1 MLTRNLSFGEGQKGV
16 LLGVTPNSRVI
27 QMQLLIPLR
36 PIVLV
41 PRVDFHAQV
50 GRQGINFSRVQFP
63 LRLAYSLTINKS
75 QGQTLSRIGLDLRH
89 DIFAHGQL
97 YVALSRIKNRHSI
110 MCLLPSSH
118 IANDVAHAPN
128 VVYSPFIV
136 AATGNN
142 LPPRPSLPPPRP
154 PPSMNWTIIDEIG
167 DGACLLRC
175 ISRKVFGN
183 PEQHY
188 SVRVSI
194 LQYMNEH
201 LHVTLP
207 NSELSFH
214 DAISVGIGI
223 EPVQI
228 LGCPPTLYSPARQ
241 YLQLMAN
248 PHAYA
253 GYLEI
258 VAAQF
263 TYNLFISI
271 TIYTPQGQLYPPP
284 PSHNT
289 CNVMYFPSSSHY
301 VSLRY
306 NT

>member
-1 MLTRNLSFGEGQKGV
+1 
-16 LLGVTPNSRVI
+16 
-27 QMQLLIPLR
+27 MQLLTPLR

-41 PRVDFHAQV
+41 PRINFHAQV

-75 QGQTLSRIGLDLRH
+75 QGQTLSRIGLDLH
-89 DIFAHGQL
+89 KGNFAHGQL
-97 YVALSRIKNRHSI
+97 YVALIDIKNRHSI

-128 VVYSPFIV
+128 VVYSTFTV

-142 LPPRPSLPPPRP
+142 LPPHPSLPLAP
-154 PPSMNWTIIDEIG
+154 PPSSINWTIVDEIG
-167 DGACLLRC
+167 DGACLLQC
-175 ISRKVFGN
+175 ISRKVFGD

-194 LQYMNEH
+194 LQYINEH

-207 NSELSFH
+207 NSDLFFH
-214 DAISVGIGI
+214 DASSVGIGI

-228 LGCPPTLYSPARQ
+228 LGCPPTLYSSARQ

-248 PHAYA
+248 PPAYA

-271 TIYTPQGQLYPPP
+271 TIYTQQGQLYPPP